1 MAHPERRLIHSD
13 SGNCGS
19 IRELRRDAF
28 AALKSHEIF
37 LRIDCMVAS
46 DGKRYNGLVSL
57 RVTQGRLQMLIFGL
71 VDLSSSDSEDWVL
84 RRLFARLTSSSR
96 SSPSESAVTSLSQV
110 PVGLTPGA
118 WSHLYPSRTLT

>member
-1 MAHPERRLIHSD
+1 
-13 SGNCGS
+13 
-19 IRELRRDAF
+19 
-28 AALKSHEIF
+28 
-37 LRIDCMVAS
+37 MVAS

-71 VDLSSSDSEDWVL
+71 VDLLSSDSEDWVL
-84 RRLFARLTSSSR
+84 RRLVARLTSSSC
-96 SSPSESAVTSLSQV
+96 SSPSESAVTSLSRV